1 MGPTIYTRQHPNS
14 VFSAFSRT
22 ARAVYLLS
30 KNSLVP
36 ATLEANQTFGAEAHF
51 HFVWHTVFH
60 SFFLSGFM
68 EGALPFFPPSQP
80 VCKDKSLLSIESS
93 SLPSPPPE
101 RLVQYVLALP
111 QTMNTAACRTVS
123 SFPGVPPAA
132 QPPQENGLQMQE
144 PAVISLPRALDGLR
158 PSEKSSGPSSPVPA
172 TSPVPS
178 GTSHL
183 CPHQIKPLVGSAK
196 RLHSAGSPH
205 ACCGAFSLKY
215 RFHSLSSFEAPP
227 NWDAASVG
235 HCVWIPPD
243 WLRAPGRKRGHL
255 SVTGAKPTTWHRA
268 SRCELFVGL
277 NHYLIPSPCLFFF

>member
-1 MGPTIYTRQHPNS
+1 MELKLTFTSYGTQCSILSFS
-14 VFSAFSRT
+14 VGLWREPSLSSLLANPSART
-22 ARAVYLLS
+22 NLSYLL
-30 KNSLVP
+30 N
-36 ATLEANQTFGAEAHF
+36 
-51 HFVWHTVFH
+51 
-60 SFFLSGFM
+60 
-68 EGALPFFPPSQP
+68 LPLCHP
-80 VCKDKSLLSIESS
+80 
-93 SLPSPPPE
+93 PPPE

-111 QTMNTAACRTVS
+111 QTMNTAACRMVS

-277 NHYLIPSPCLFFF
+277 NHYLIPSPCLFFFERIINFWIAFLLLLFPLLHLTQG